1 MATDPRLLLMG
12 QSVDIAQPGRELQNT
27 MLNLSNLKT
36 QEVNRQGAQ
45 QAQAQ
50 DAELAPL
57 LLRQKAEQIEMAQL
71 ANNEQ
76 RKRMENLRGREL
88 HTAFKSLRSLEPE
101 QRADTARIMSQTL
114 NGFGVP
120 FEYLQ
125 NENNLTDDAL
135 DKIVSAY
142 SRFGAEDLNGLKAQK
157 GESVFFERDG
167 RQFRSTSVF
176 NPGTKQIE
184 EVVTEIGPSEDLTD
198 KLGETAEEKTQ
209 RKIKEAGATQRAKL
223 QEDLRLNPDIAAG
236 EVTGKGIAARR
247 QELIDKGLDAAD
259 GYANLVRAKDLLDK
273 VETGGIDAVSLRA
286 KQLFGVEGA
295 NEAELS
301 NRMGKAVL
309 SQLRTTFGAAFTAK
323 EGESLSRIEAGFG
336 KSTEGNKR
344 LLAQTMK
351 IVNRAAERGIRAAE
365 AAGDKESAQNIREA
379 LSFRLGDST
388 TDDTTRR
395 LEELRA
401 KAGF

>member
-27 MLNLSNLKT
+27 MLNMSNLQS
-36 QEVNRQGAQ
+36 QEVNRQGAEQ
-45 QAQAQ
+45 TQAQN
-50 DAELAPL
+50 AELAPL
-57 LLRQKAEQIEMAQL
+57 LLRQKAEQIEAAQL

-76 RKRMENLRGREL
+76 RKQMEDLRGREL
-88 HTAFKSLRSLEPE
+88 HTAFKSLRALDQA
-101 QRADTARIMSQTL
+101 QRVDTARIMSQTL

-142 SRFGAEDLNGLKAQK
+142 SRFSLGAQGGLKSQK
-157 GESVFFERDG
+157 GESVFFEKDG
-167 RQFRSTSVF
+167 KQFRSTSVF
-176 NPGTKQIE
+176 NPATKQIE
-184 EVVTEIGPSEDLTD
+184 EVVTEIGASADVTS
-198 KLGETAEEKTQ
+198 KLGETVAEKTQ

-223 QEDLRLNPDIAAG
+223 QEDLRLKPDIAAG
-236 EVTGKGIAARR
+236 EVTGKGIATRR
-247 QELIDKGLDAAD
+247 QEIIDNGLDAAD
-259 GYANLVRAKDLLDK
+259 GYANLVRAKDLLDT
-273 VETGGIDAVSLRA
+273 VETGGIDAASLRA

-295 NEAELS
+295 DEAELS

-344 LLAQTMK
+344 LLDQTIK
-351 IVNRAAERGIRAAE
+351 IVNRSAQRGIRAAE

-379 LSFRLGDST
+379 LSFRLGDSAT
-388 TDDTTRR
+388 NDTTSR
-395 LEELRA
+395 LDELRA
-401 KAGF
+401 KAGL